1 MIHLD
6 ERDRHGIISIS
17 QLDQV
22 AAAFCK
28 PAIIISSR
36 VVVVAV
42 VILLESF
49 SKYVSSDDTFSM
61 RRDLSLIKCLS

>member
-22 AAAFCK
+22 AAAFSK
-28 PAIIISSR
+28 PAIISSSR
-36 VVVVAV
+36 VVAV

-49 SKYVSSDDTFSM
+49 SEYVSSDGTFSM
-61 RRDLSLIKCLS
+61 RDLSLIKCLS